1 MNHATDFDLID
12 LVHLRGVG
20 GFKWSAFPDT
30 IGAFVAE
37 MDFGTAPAV
46 TEALH
51 AAVDAGLFG
60 YLPAGVS
67 AAMSQASANWH
78 RSAYGW
84 QIAAEQVHPIA
95 DVVEGCAIAIE
106 HYSQPGSAV
115 ILPTPAYMPFLSLP
129 ATLRREVIQVP
140 LAEVDGQYRMDL
152 AALAAAFRA
161 GGNLLVLVNPYNPVG
176 RVFDASE
183 LEAIAGVVAE
193 HDGRVFSDEIHSP
206 LVYPGATHLPY
217 ASISAE
223 TAGHTVTATSA
234 AKAWNLPGLKC
245 AQLILSNEADMA
257 MWDEV
262 GWRYSHG
269 ASTLGVIAN
278 TAAFTSGCAWLEQVL
293 GYLDGNRRALGELV
307 DTHLPDVRYVAPQG
321 TYIAWLDCRPLGIEG
336 SPADFFREYAG
347 VALTDG
353 SACGEAGNGF
363 VRLVFA
369 TPRPILEQAVT
380 QMGAAV
386 RARSKAALG

>member
-20 GFKWSAFPDT
+20 GFKWSAFPNT

-46 TEALH
+46 TQALH

-67 AAMSQASANWH
+67 AAMSQASADWH
-78 RSAYGW
+78 RTAYGW
-84 QIAAEQVHPIA
+84 HLAAEQVHPIA
-95 DVVEGCAIAIE
+95 DVVQGCEIAIA
-106 HYSQPGSAV
+106 HYSRPGSAV

-129 ATLRREVIQVP
+129 ATLGREVIQVP

-152 AALAAAFRA
+152 AGLAAAFRA

-193 HDGRVFSDEIHSP
+193 HDGRVFCDEIHSP

-217 ASISAE
+217 ASISE
-223 TAGHTVTATSA
+223 LTAGHTVTATSA
-234 AKAWNLPGLKC
+234 SKAWNLAGVKC
-245 AQLILSNEADMA
+245 AQLILSNDADSA
-257 MWDEV
+257 VWSEV

-278 TAAFTSGCAWLEQVL
+278 TAAFTSGGDWLKQVL
-293 GYLDGNRRALGELV
+293 AYLDGNRQALGQLIGA
-307 DTHLPDVRYVAPQG
+307 HLPDVGYVAPQG
-321 TYIAWLDCRPLGIEG
+321 TYIGWLDCRGLGIDG
-336 SPADFFREYAG
+336 SPADFFREHAG
-347 VALTDG
+347 VSLTDG
-353 SACGEAGNGF
+353 SACGAAGEGF
-363 VRLVFA
+363 VRMVFA

-386 RARSKAALG
+386 RHRSGATLG